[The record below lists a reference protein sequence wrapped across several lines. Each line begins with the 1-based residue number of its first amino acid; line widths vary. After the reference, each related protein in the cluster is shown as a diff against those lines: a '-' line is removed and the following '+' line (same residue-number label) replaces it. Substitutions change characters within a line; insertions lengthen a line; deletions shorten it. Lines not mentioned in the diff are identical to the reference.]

1 MLSATFG
8 ACCAQSLPHRYVDR
22 PACTLKD
29 TSKVTEFLMGWFTRS
44 KAPKQT
50 VEVAEP
56 LQLPDDI
63 WTKCPKCEAILYTK
77 DLRRAFGVCPKCSH
91 HFRLTARQRIPI
103 LVDRHSFIELDPNLR
118 SVDPLN
124 FRDKKRYKDRLKD
137 TEKKTGSV
145 EAVVTGR
152 ARILNIPVM
161 LGVFDSSFMGGS
173 MGSVVGEK
181 LARLVEL
188 GLTEKR
194 PVIIISASGGARM
207 QEGLFSLMQMAKVSA
222 ALAKLGQAHIPYI
235 SILTDP
241 TTGGVA
247 ASLAML
253 GDLIIAEPDAL
264 IGFAG
269 PRVIEGTIKQK
280 LPEGFQ
286 RSEFLLEHGM
296 VDRIVSRT
304 AMREEL
310 GVLLRNFGFGI

>member
-1 MLSATFG
+1 VLSSVTLAGYRDPLFG
-8 ACCAQSLPHRYVDR
+8 YECILGDH
-22 PACTLKD
+22 
-29 TSKVTEFLMGWFTRS
+29 MGWFTRS

-50 VEVAEP
+50 VDVAEP

-91 HFRLTARQRIPI
+91 HFRLTAWQRIEI
-103 LVDRHSFIELDPNLR
+103 LTDRHSFVELDPNLR
-118 SVDPLN
+118 STDPLS
-124 FRDKKRYKDRLKD
+124 FKDKKRYKDRLKD
-137 TEKKTGSV
+137 TEKKAGSI

-161 LGVFDSSFMGGS
+161 LGVFNSAFIGGS

-181 LARLVEL
+181 LTRLIET
-188 GLTEKR
+188 GLAEKR
-194 PVIIISASGGARM
+194 PVLIVSASGGARM

-222 ALAKLGQAHIPYI
+222 ALARLGQAHIPYI

-247 ASLAML
+247 ASLSML

-296 VDRIVSRT
+296 LDRIVPRT
-304 AMREEL
+304 SMRDEL
-310 GVLLRNFGFGI
+310 GTLLRNFGFGI

>member
-1 MLSATFG
+1 
-8 ACCAQSLPHRYVDR
+8 
-22 PACTLKD
+22 
-29 TSKVTEFLMGWFTRS
+29 MGWFTRS

-50 VEVAEP
+50 VDIAEP

-118 SVDPLN
+118 SVDPLG
-124 FRDKKRYKDRLKD
+124 FKDKKKYRDRLKD

-145 EAVVTGR
+145 EAVITGR

-181 LARLVEL
+181 LTRLVEL

-222 ALAKLGQAHIPYI
+222 ALAKLGQAHIPYV

-286 RSEFLLEHGM
+286 RSEFLLDHGM

>member
-1 MLSATFG
+1 
-8 ACCAQSLPHRYVDR
+8 
-22 PACTLKD
+22 
-29 TSKVTEFLMGWFTRS
+29 MGWFTRE
-44 KAPKQT
+44 KAPKQS
-50 VEVAEP
+50 EEASEP
-56 LQLPDDI
+56 VQLPDDI

-103 LVDRHSFIELDPNLR
+103 LIDRHSFLELDINLR
-118 SVDPLN
+118 STDPLN
-124 FRDKKRYKDRLKD
+124 FKDKKKYKDRLRD
-137 TEKKTGSV
+137 TEKKTGSI

-152 ARILNIPVM
+152 ARVLNIPVM
-161 LGVFDSSFMGGS
+161 LGVFDASFMGGS

-181 LARLVEL
+181 LARLIEL
-188 GLTEKR
+188 GRDERR

-235 SILTDP
+235 SVLTDP

-247 ASLAML
+247 ASLSML
-253 GDLIIAEPDAL
+253 GDVIIAEPEAL

-296 VDRIVSRT
+296 IDRIVPRGS
-304 AMREEL
+304 MKDEL
-310 GVLLRNFGFGI
+310 ALILRNFGFGI

>member
-1 MLSATFG
+1 
-8 ACCAQSLPHRYVDR
+8 
-22 PACTLKD
+22 
-29 TSKVTEFLMGWFTRS
+29 MGWFTRS
-44 KAPKQT
+44 KAPKHS
-50 VEVAEP
+50 VDSVEP

-77 DLRRAFGVCPKCSH
+77 DLRRAFGVCPKCTH

-103 LVDRHSFIELDPNLR
+103 LVDRHSFVELDANLR

-124 FRDKKRYKDRLKD
+124 FKDKKKYKDRLKD

-145 EAVVTGR
+145 EAVITGR

-181 LARLVEL
+181 LTRLIEL
-188 GLTEKR
+188 GCAEKR

-222 ALAKLGQAHIPYI
+222 ALAKLGQNHIPYI

-253 GDLIIAEPDAL
+253 GDLILAEPDAL

-296 VDRIVSRT
+296 VDRIVPRT
-304 AMREEL
+304 AMRDEL
-310 GVLLRNFGFGI
+310 GILLRNFGFGI

>member
-1 MLSATFG
+1 
-8 ACCAQSLPHRYVDR
+8 
-22 PACTLKD
+22 
-29 TSKVTEFLMGWFTRS
+29 MGWFTRS

-50 VEVAEP
+50 VDVAEP

-91 HFRLTARQRIPI
+91 HFRLTAWQRIEI
-103 LVDRHSFIELDPNLR
+103 LTDRHSFVELDPNLR
-118 SVDPLN
+118 STDPLS
-124 FRDKKRYKDRLKD
+124 FKDKKRYKDRLKD
-137 TEKKTGSV
+137 TEKKAGSI

-161 LGVFDSSFMGGS
+161 LGVFNSAFIGGS

-181 LARLVEL
+181 LTRLIET
-188 GLTEKR
+188 GLAEKR
-194 PVIIISASGGARM
+194 PVLIVSASGGARM

-222 ALAKLGQAHIPYI
+222 ALARLGQAHIPYI

-247 ASLAML
+247 ASLSML

-296 VDRIVSRT
+296 LDRIVPRT
-304 AMREEL
+304 SMRDEL
-310 GVLLRNFGFGI
+310 GTLLRNFGFGI

>member
-1 MLSATFG
+1 
-8 ACCAQSLPHRYVDR
+8 
-22 PACTLKD
+22 
-29 TSKVTEFLMGWFTRS
+29 MGWFSRS

-50 VEVAEP
+50 VETTEP

-77 DLRRAFGVCPKCSH
+77 DLRRAFGVCPKCTH

-103 LVDRHSFIELDPNLR
+103 LVDRHSFIEIDVGLR
-118 SVDPLN
+118 SVDPLS
-124 FRDKKRYKDRLKD
+124 FRDKKRYKDKLKD
-137 TEKKTGSV
+137 AERKTGSV
-145 EAVVTGR
+145 EAVITGR

-161 LGVFDSSFMGGS
+161 LGVFYSSFIGGS
-173 MGSVVGEK
+173 MGAVVGEK
-181 LARLVEL
+181 LTRLIEL
-188 GLTEKR
+188 GCAEKR
-194 PVIIISASGGARM
+194 PVLIISASGGARM
-207 QEGLFSLMQMAKVSA
+207 QEGFFSLMQMAKVSA
-222 ALAKLGQAHIPYI
+222 ALAKLGQEHIPYI

-253 GDLIIAEPDAL
+253 GDIIIAEPDAL

-269 PRVIEGTIKQK
+269 PRVIEGTIRQK

-310 GVLLRNFGFGI
+310 GTLLRNLGFGI

>member
-1 MLSATFG
+1 
-8 ACCAQSLPHRYVDR
+8 
-22 PACTLKD
+22 
-29 TSKVTEFLMGWFTRS
+29 MGWFSRS

-50 VEVAEP
+50 VEVTEP

-103 LVDRHSFIELDPNLR
+103 LVDRHSFIELDAGLR

-124 FRDKKRYKDRLKD
+124 FKDKKRYKDRLKD

-145 EAVVTGR
+145 EAVITGR

-161 LGVFDSSFMGGS
+161 LGAFDSSFMGGS

-181 LARLVEL
+181 LARLVEI
-188 GLTEKR
+188 GCSEKR

-207 QEGLFSLMQMAKVSA
+207 QEGLYSLMQMAKVSA

-296 VDRIVSRT
+296 VDRIVSRM
-304 AMREEL
+304 AMRDEL
-310 GVLLRNFGFGI
+310 GVLLRNLGFGI

>member
-1 MLSATFG
+1 
-8 ACCAQSLPHRYVDR
+8 
-22 PACTLKD
+22 
-29 TSKVTEFLMGWFTRS
+29 MGWFTRS

-50 VEVAEP
+50 VDVTEP

-103 LVDRHSFIELDPNLR
+103 LVDRHSFIELDAGLR

-124 FRDKKRYKDRLKD
+124 FKDKKRYKDRLKD

-145 EAVVTGR
+145 EAVITGR

-161 LGVFDSSFMGGS
+161 LGAFDSSFMGGS

-181 LARLVEL
+181 LTRLIEI
-188 GLTEKR
+188 GCSEKR

-207 QEGLFSLMQMAKVSA
+207 QEGLYSLMQMAKVSA
-222 ALAKLGQAHIPYI
+222 ALARLGQAHIPYI
-235 SILTDP
+235 SVLTDP

-253 GDLIIAEPDAL
+253 GDLIITEPGAL

-304 AMREEL
+304 AMRDEL

>member
-1 MLSATFG
+1 
-8 ACCAQSLPHRYVDR
+8 
-22 PACTLKD
+22 
-29 TSKVTEFLMGWFTRS
+29 MGWFSRS
-44 KAPKQT
+44 KAPKQS
-50 VEVAEP
+50 VDVSEP

-77 DLRRAFGVCPKCSH
+77 DLRRAFGVCPKCTH

-103 LVDRHSFIELDPNLR
+103 VVDRHSFIELDANLR

-124 FRDKKRYKDRLKD
+124 FKDKKRYKDRLKD
-137 TEKKTGSV
+137 TEKKTGST
-145 EAVVTGR
+145 EAVITGR

-188 GLTEKR
+188 GCSEKR

-207 QEGLFSLMQMAKVSA
+207 QEGLYSLMQMAKVSA
-222 ALAKLGQAHIPYI
+222 ALAKLGQAHIPYV

-253 GDLIIAEPDAL
+253 GDLILAEPDAL

-296 VDRIVSRT
+296 VDRIVPRT

>member
-1 MLSATFG
+1 
-8 ACCAQSLPHRYVDR
+8 
-22 PACTLKD
+22 
-29 TSKVTEFLMGWFTRS
+29 
-44 KAPKQT
+44 
-50 VEVAEP
+50 
-56 LQLPDDI
+56 
-63 WTKCPKCEAILYTK
+63 
-77 DLRRAFGVCPKCSH
+77 
-91 HFRLTARQRIPI
+91 LTAKQRIPI
-103 LVDRHSFIELDPNLR
+103 LVDRHSFVELDANLR
-118 SVDPLN
+118 STDPLN
-124 FRDKKRYKDRLKD
+124 FKDKKKYKDRLKD

-181 LARLVEL
+181 LTRLVEL
-188 GLTEKR
+188 GCAEKR

-222 ALAKLGQAHIPYI
+222 ALARLGQAHIPYI

-296 VDRIVSRT
+296 VDRIVPRT
-304 AMREEL
+304 AMRDEL
-310 GVLLRNFGFGI
+310 GILLKNFGFGI